1 MKAAQINKYG
11 GDEVVEINPDAP
23 MPELAPD
30 KIIVKISAAGVN
42 PIDWKIRK
50 GNLSGMNLKFPLT
63 LGGDF
68 SGVIMELGENVT
80 GFKIGDEIYGQAITL
95 GGGSG
100 SFAQFALAPGKSVAL
115 KPSNLTHTEAAALPL
130 AGASAL
136 EAIHEHIHP
145 KKDQKILIHGGAGG
159 IGSFAVQ
166 MAKNSGAYV
175 CSTARADD
183 IEYVKDLGA
192 DEVID
197 YENQNFK
204 DILHDYDAVFDTVG
218 GKTYAKSFQIL
229 KNGGIIVSMLE
240 QPNDSLAK
248 EYGIT
253 AIAQNSRVTTER
265 LIKLSELAD
274 RGVLKI
280 HIDKTFPLDQAGAA
294 LGYLE
299 KGKHKGKVVIAI
311 D

>member
-115 KPSNLTHTEAAALPL
+115 KPSN
-130 AGASAL
+130 
-136 EAIHEHIHP
+136 
-145 KKDQKILIHGGAGG
+145 
-159 IGSFAVQ
+159 
-166 MAKNSGAYV
+166 
-175 CSTARADD
+175 
-183 IEYVKDLGA
+183 
-192 DEVID
+192 
-197 YENQNFK
+197 
-204 DILHDYDAVFDTVG
+204 
-218 GKTYAKSFQIL
+218 
-229 KNGGIIVSMLE
+229 
-240 QPNDSLAK
+240 
-248 EYGIT
+248 
-253 AIAQNSRVTTER
+253 
-265 LIKLSELAD
+265 
-274 RGVLKI
+274 
-280 HIDKTFPLDQAGAA
+280 
-294 LGYLE
+294 
-299 KGKHKGKVVIAI
+299 
-311 D
+311 